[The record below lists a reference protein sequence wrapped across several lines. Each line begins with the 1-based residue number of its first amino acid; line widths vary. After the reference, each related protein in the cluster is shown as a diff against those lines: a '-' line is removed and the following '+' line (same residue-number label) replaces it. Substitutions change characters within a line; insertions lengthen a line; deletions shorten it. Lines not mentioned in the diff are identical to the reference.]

1 MTRLFWSR
9 GSHTSSHRSGTR
21 QTPERQKLLIDSF
34 SLNRCGA
41 RRRYKATRLNEWHLS
56 KYCTLQRRNA
66 HSILYYSFFFFVCAC
81 VRACVRERTM
91 RSDEPVG
98 AAHRPR
104 SPATDDPSSAQRHR
118 WWSTA
123 AAAEGEEISST
134 LSVQTPLNECHCE
147 ELLSSNNNVGV
158 SGGAAIR

>member
-9 GSHTSSHRSGTR
+9 GSHTSSQRSGTR

-66 HSILYYSFFFFVCAC
+66 HSILYYSFFVCVCLCTC
-81 VRACVRERTM
+81 VRARAHHEERRTGRCGTSSTVAGDNTDG
-91 RSDEPVG
+91 RSLL
-98 AAHRPR
+98 RPTTQVVVDCCCCGGGR
-104 SPATDDPSSAQRHR
+104 NQQHFIRPD
-118 WWSTA
+118 
-123 AAAEGEEISST
+123 AAE
-134 LSVQTPLNECHCE
+134 
-147 ELLSSNNNVGV
+147 
-158 SGGAAIR
+158 